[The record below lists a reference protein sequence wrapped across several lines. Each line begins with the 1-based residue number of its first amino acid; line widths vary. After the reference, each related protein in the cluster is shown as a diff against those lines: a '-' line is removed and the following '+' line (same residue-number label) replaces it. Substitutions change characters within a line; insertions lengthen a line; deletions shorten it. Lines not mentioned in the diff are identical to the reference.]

1 MAAYVVFLTDMH
13 RDDLDDYLVLDP
25 VTGALSVWLN
35 EGRDSG
41 FASGWKFKE
50 MGQIASGL
58 GPGARVRMADIDG
71 DGVGRA
77 YSGGY
82 GLGANIMCSSMPTT
96 SS

>member
-1 MAAYVVFLTDMH
+1 MLTDIC

-25 VTGALSVWLN
+25 VTGALRVWLN

-41 FASGWKFKE
+41 SATRWKFKE

-71 DGVGRA
+71 DGVSRA
-77 YSGGY
+77 YPGKHGV
-82 GLGANIMCSSMPTT
+82 GADMARSSMPTT

>member
-1 MAAYVVFLTDMH
+1 MIACVTLLIDIR

-25 VTGALSVWLN
+25 ITGALSVWLN

-41 FASGWKFKE
+41 VASGWKFKE

-58 GPGARVRMADIDG
+58 GPGTRVRMADIDG

-77 YSGGY
+77 NSGGHE
-82 GLGANIMCSSMPTT
+82 LGANIIRSGTPTT